1 MTDLKKRFNA
11 ILQDI
16 EKNVNNKEDLD
27 YVKTQVYNISLLFLD
42 ELDKLAEINLNRLN
56 TMINREKEL
65 ETKIENMEKII
76 SNLEKEIYS
85 SDDDTDFEI
94 VCPYCNSE
102 FVEDFRN
109 GLKHEVRC
117 PECDNIIELDWN
129 EEELETDNY
138 SNEENDE
145 EYDNNDEDDM
155 WCKIYLIGINDKGF
169 W

>member
-155 WCKIYLIGINDKGF
+155 
-169 W
+169 